1 MAFILR
7 WTNPNTQSTV
17 INIYRD
23 TKDILTSA
31 LPAPIATL
39 SNGETE
45 WRDTTAQG
53 GKTYYYLM
61 TVTANGKTVAGPS
74 TPYTIAVKR
83 GMGPNTFIHGDDKLG
98 FMGVVPY
105 EERFDVNQLPAT
117 FQAMFPN
124 VFTDRP
130 VLLKFSY
137 YGKILYVPEFTPAIG
152 FASWAAL
159 YTNGLIYGRDDNGPE
174 GGWGT
179 LTPTKQDA
187 KVIHKGDVYRMR
199 VPRGMVGQNASEV
212 LAFNNDYQLK
222 DHDATDLGH
231 NEFNDLMYA
240 MVLDFPAKQR
250 AINAH
255 VYSSTYFGAG
265 GVVSSSPQL
274 NGGLVCMEH
283 DSGAERVLHR
293 GLFMSAA
300 ITTSS
305 QVSVMQRIN
314 YVTPQQ
320 VGRYIPIFELVE

>member
-7 WTNPNTQSTV
+7 WTNPNAMSTV

-45 WRDTTAQG
+45 WRDTTALG

-83 GMGPNTFIHGDDKLG
+83 GIGPNTFIHGDDKLG

-105 EERFDVNQLPAT
+105 EERFDVNQLPAA
-117 FQAMFPN
+117 FLAMFPAS
-124 VFTDRP
+124 FTDRP

-137 YGKILYVPEFTPAIG
+137 YGKILYIPEFSPAIG

-159 YTNGLIYGRDDNGPE
+159 YSAGLIYGRDDNGPA

-179 LTPTKQDA
+179 LPPTKQDA
-187 KVIHKGDVYRMR
+187 KVIHKGDTYRMR
-199 VPRGMVGQNASEV
+199 VPRGLVGQNGEDV
-212 LAFNNDYQLK
+212 FPFNDAYQLK
-222 DHDATDLGH
+222 DHDATDLVTY
-231 NEFNDLMYA
+231 NEFNDLYYA
-240 MVLDFPAKQR
+240 MVMDCPVKQR
-250 AINAH
+250 AINAANFS
-255 VYSSTYFGAG
+255 YSFFGAG
-265 GVVSSSPQL
+265 TVNSANPHY
-274 NGGLVCMEH
+274 NGGAVCMEH
-283 DSGAERVLHR
+283 DSVNDRVLHR
-293 GLFMSAA
+293 GKFDAA
-300 ITTSS
+300 GGANLSM
-305 QVSVMQRIN
+305 MQKIN

-320 VGRYIPIFELVE
+320 TGRYLPLFELVE

>member
-7 WTNPNTQSTV
+7 WTNPNAMSTV

-45 WRDTTAQG
+45 WRDTTALG

-74 TPYTIAVKR
+74 TPYTVAVKR
-83 GMGPNTFIHGDDKLG
+83 GIGPSTFIHGDDKLG

-117 FQAMFPN
+117 FLSMFPN
-124 VFTDRP
+124 AFTDRP

-137 YGKILYVPEFTPAIG
+137 YGKIIYVPEFSPSIG

-159 YTNGLIYGRDDNGPE
+159 YTNGLIYGRDDNGPD

-187 KVIHKGDVYRMR
+187 KVVHKGDIYRMR
-199 VPRGMVGQNASEV
+199 VPRGIVGQNTPEV
-212 LAFNNDYQLK
+212 LAFNNDFQLK
-222 DHDATDLGH
+222 DHDAVDLGN

-240 MVLDFPAKQR
+240 MVLDFPVKQR

-255 VYSSTYFGAG
+255 VYSSTYLGAG
-265 GVVSSSPQL
+265 GVVSANPNL
-274 NGGLVCMEH
+274 NGGTVCMEH
-283 DSGAERVLHR
+283 DSASERVLHR
-293 GLFMSAA
+293 GHY
-300 ITTSS
+300 ITATNQS
-305 QVSVMQRIN
+305 QLSLMQRIN

-320 VGRYIPIFELVE
+320 AGRYLPIFELVE